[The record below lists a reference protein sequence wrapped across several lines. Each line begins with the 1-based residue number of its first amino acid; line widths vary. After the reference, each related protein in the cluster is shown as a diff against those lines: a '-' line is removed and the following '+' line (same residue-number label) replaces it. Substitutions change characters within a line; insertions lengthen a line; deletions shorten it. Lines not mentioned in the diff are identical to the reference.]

1 MNFYKDIVAQF
12 DDAQKPSEKSGQL
25 SPFHYHTW
33 STESIK
39 RFWTIWTTN
48 RALKTQFYPIEY
60 WKDLLAWV
68 RSQIPSTPSVIAD
81 VGCGN
86 GNLVDCL
93 LKVYPDSKIT
103 GIDMSE
109 ESLVPARSR
118 FENLKNIGFQVGSLT
133 QLPFSDDSLD
143 LVTCTE
149 VLEHSFPESFF
160 GSFPEVRRVLRSGG
174 YYLASIPLGEKA
186 SFVCCPG
193 CGSVFTPYQHMVFD
207 ITQNEVAE
215 LLSKNR
221 LELVAWYQ
229 AIDRTVPANPFKR
242 VGKSLLISQ
251 MPNLAKRFF
260 PKSGV
265 SGFLARARA

>member
-1 MNFYKDIVAQF
+1 MKFYKDIVAELGG
-12 DDAQKPSEKSGQL
+12 AQNLSGKSGQP

-33 STESIK
+33 SIESIK
-39 RFWTIWTTN
+39 LFWTIWTTN
-48 RALKTQFYPIEY
+48 GALKKQFYPIEY
-60 WKDLLAWV
+60 WKDLLAWT
-68 RSQIPSTPSVIAD
+68 RSQVPGTPSVVAD

-109 ESLVPARSR
+109 ESLVTARSR

-149 VLEHSFPESFF
+149 VLEHSFSESFF
-160 GSFPEVRRVLRSGG
+160 GSFPEVRRVLRNGG
-174 YYLASIPLGEKA
+174 YYLASVPLGEKA
-186 SFVCCPG
+186 SFVCCPE
-193 CGSVFTPYQHMVFD
+193 CRSVFTPYQHMIFD
-207 ITQNEVAE
+207 ISPIEIEE
-215 LLSKNR
+215 LLAKNR

-229 AIDRTVPANPFKR
+229 GIDRTVPANPFKR
-242 VGKSLLISQ
+242 VGKSFLITQ
-251 MPNLAKRFF
+251 MPKLAKRFF
-260 PKSGV
+260 PKAGV